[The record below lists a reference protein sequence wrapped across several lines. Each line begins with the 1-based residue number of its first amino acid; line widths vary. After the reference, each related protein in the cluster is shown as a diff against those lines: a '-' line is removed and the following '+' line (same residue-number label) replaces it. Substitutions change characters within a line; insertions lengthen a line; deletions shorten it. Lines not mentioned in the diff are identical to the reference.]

1 MKLSNYIYIIISFL
15 ILNCAGKSFTSISS
29 ESSFK
34 EAMILFNKEKYSKAR
49 DAFEEIIYSDPG
61 SYSAIESLY
70 YLAESLFNLESYQ
83 EASSVYNEY
92 MSLSQNYELVNRANF
107 LISKCRFLSSAD
119 YTKDQQETKYTI
131 EVIQNYLDENPNSI
145 YKQESEDMIYE
156 LRLKLAKKEL
166 EAGKLYLRTE
176 KYDPAL
182 VYFNLILSEYYD
194 TIYFDDALFYIVI
207 TYLLKDEVENAKLF
221 LENNKESFLS
231 NEKYLESKKII
242 EDSKNGLKFKTYF
255 KLIK

>member
-1 MKLSNYIYIIISFL
+1 MKLSRLLYIIICFL
-15 ILNCAGKSFTSISS
+15 IINCAGKSFSAANS
-29 ESSFK
+29 ETSFK
-34 EAMILFNKEKYSKAR
+34 NAINLFNKEKYSKAR
-49 DAFEEIIYSDPG
+49 DAFENIIYSDPG

-70 YLAESLFNLESYQ
+70 YLAESLFQLENYQ
-83 EASSVYNEY
+83 EASNIYNEY
-92 MSLSQNYELVNRANF
+92 INLSQNYELVNRASF
-107 LISKCRFLSSAD
+107 LICKCRFLSSAD

-145 YKQESEDMIYE
+145 YKKDSEDMIYE
-156 LRLKLAKKEL
+156 LRLKLSKKEL

-182 VYFNLILSEYYD
+182 IYFNLILSEYYD

-207 TYLLKDEVENAKLF
+207 TYLLKDEIENAKLF
-221 LENNKESFLS
+221 LDNNKESFLS
-231 NEKYLESKKII
+231 KEKYLESKKII
-242 EDSKNGLKFKTYF
+242 KDSKNGLKFKNYF